1 MTSYEIYC
9 SLKNGKNVKDADV
22 AKATNI
28 GKSTFSD
35 WKSGRSIPKQ
45 DKMQR
50 IASYFGVP
58 IDILL
63 NDNETTSAG
72 VDLSA
77 FPQQDMVKI
86 SDEAKEVAL
95 KYDTLD
101 EAGKQAFRDLLNIV
115 AKRP

>member
-1 MTSYEIYC
+1 MNQVEFVKQMCKERNISIHKLEMDCKFGNGYI
-9 SLKNGKNVKDADV
+9 SQLKKGVFPADRA
-22 AKATNI
+22 AK
-28 GKSTFSD
+28 
-35 WKSGRSIPKQ
+35 
-45 DKMQR
+45 
-50 IASYFGVP
+50 IADYFGVP

>member
-45 DKMQR
+45 DKMQK
-50 IASYFGVP
+50 IANFFGVS
-58 IDILL
+58 IDVLL
-63 NDNETTSAG
+63 NENETEFAG
-72 VDLSA
+72 VDINM
-77 FPQQDMVKI
+77 FPQQEMVKI

-95 KYDTLD
+95 IYDTLD
-101 EAGKQAFRDLLNIV
+101 EQGKQAFRDLLKIV